1 MLGSLVIMVRE
12 GLEAALIVSIVLAY
26 LRQVGALGHRG
37 EVWLGVAAAALL
49 SVLAAL
55 ALRVVGAEFEG
66 PGEQLFEGTTMVVAA
81 GVLTWMIFWMARQA
95 RLLKGELQRSVD
107 QALAGTARLGLFLL
121 AFVAVLREGIETAL
135 FLNAAA
141 FGSTPLQ
148 TLVGAV
154 LGLAVALVLATLL
167 YAGSLR
173 LDLRKFFSAT
183 GVLLLLFSAGLLAS
197 GVHEFQEAG
206 LLPAVI
212 EHLWS
217 TQGLLEEDSLLGSV
231 LRSLFGYAESPSLLE
246 AIAYFGYL
254 VIVGR
259 AAFLSLLTPAQR
271 AQPSRV

>member
-26 LRQVGALGHRG
+26 LRQVGASRRRG
-37 EVWLGVAAAALL
+37 EVWLGVLAAALM

-55 ALRVVGAEFEG
+55 ALRAVGAEFEG
-66 PGEQLFEGTTMVVAA
+66 TGEQLFEGVTMVVAA

-135 FLNAAA
+135 LLNAAA
-141 FGSTPLQ
+141 YGSTPLQ

-154 LGLAVALVLATLL
+154 LGLAIAVTLAVLL

-173 LDLRKFFSAT
+173 LDLRLFFSAT
-183 GVLLLLFSAGLLAS
+183 GVLLLLFAAGLLAR
-197 GVHEFQEAG
+197 GVAEFQEAG
-206 LLPAVI
+206 LLPTVI
-212 EHLWS
+212 EHLWN
-217 TQGLLEEDSLLGSV
+217 TRGLLDESSVLGSV

-246 AIAYFGYL
+246 ALAYFGYL

-259 AAFLSLLTPAQR
+259 AAYLSLVAPAQR
-271 AQPSRV
+271 AQPSRA